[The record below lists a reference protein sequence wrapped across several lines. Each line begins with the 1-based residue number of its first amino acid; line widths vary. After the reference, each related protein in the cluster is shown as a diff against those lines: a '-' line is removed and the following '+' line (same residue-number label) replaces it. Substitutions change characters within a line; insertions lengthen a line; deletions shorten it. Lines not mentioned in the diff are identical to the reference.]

1 MASSEDLWGTS
12 VSDVQNNVTVTNNAI
27 AGTSKYI
34 ASGALADG
42 WGAGNFIALSL
53 ADNTYTD
60 LTSVKIG
67 LEPSAGAGLQEIIND
82 PDKAGVF
89 KITDKYNQK
98 FVVVQTDGK
107 NTVKQS
113 YSLSGLTLE
122 TA

>member
-1 MASSEDLWGTS
+1 MASSEDLWGTL
-12 VSDVQNNVTVTNNAI
+12 VSDVQNNVTVTDNAI

-53 ADNTYTD
+53 AGNTFTN

-67 LEPSAGAGLQEIIND
+67 LEPSAGAGLQEIISD

>member
-53 ADNTYTD
+53 ADNTYTG

>member
-1 MASSEDLWGTS
+1 MASSEDLWGTP
-12 VSDVQNNVTVTNNAI
+12 VSDVQNNVTVADNAI
-27 AGTSKYI
+27 TGTSKYI

-53 ADNTYTD
+53 ADNTFTD

-67 LEPSAGAGLQEIIND
+67 LEPSAGAGLQEIIDD

-98 FVVVQTDGK
+98 FVVVQTDGN

>member
-1 MASSEDLWGTS
+1 MASSEDLWGTP
-12 VSDVQNNVTVTNNAI
+12 VSDVQDDVTVTDNAI
-27 AGTSKYI
+27 SGTSKYV

-53 ADNTYTD
+53 AGNDFTN

-67 LEPSAGAGLQEIIND
+67 LEPSAGAGLQEIIED
-82 PDKAGVF
+82 PDKSGVF
-89 KITDKYNQK
+89 KITDKYTQK
-98 FVVVQTDGK
+98 FVVVATDGTS
-107 NTVKQS
+107 TVKQS